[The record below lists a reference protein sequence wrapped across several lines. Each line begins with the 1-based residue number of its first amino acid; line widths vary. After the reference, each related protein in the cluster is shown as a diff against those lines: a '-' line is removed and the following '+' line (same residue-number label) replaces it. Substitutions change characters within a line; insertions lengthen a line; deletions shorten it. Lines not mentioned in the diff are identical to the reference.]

1 MIVVIENRQVAE
13 LIFTEIN
20 KRIYDEDVWDVRE
33 LDTLSYGDFPLIY
46 DEEDVSEDEFEIM
59 KELAPTPSK
68 CLNFCNRDD
77 LGQSDYLVLK
87 NTTLP
92 EIVLEL
98 CKEIEYD
105 IDNESFNL
113 SLMCDSAKYYMNV
126 YRNSVDIIDGRLGT
140 VLYQGRIICNL
151 KGILTTYED
160 ASSYTATQI
169 IPAGTIIIIKDEEVR

>member
-13 LIFTEIN
+13 RIFTEIN
-20 KRIYDEDVWDVRE
+20 RRLHREEVRNVE
-33 LDTLSYGDFPLIY
+33 MLDTLSYGDYPLIY

-59 KELAPTPSK
+59 KELALPPSR
-68 CLNFCNRDD
+68 CLQFCNRDD
-77 LGQSDYLVLK
+77 VGQSDYLVLK

-113 SLMCDSAKYYMNV
+113 SLMCDSAKYHVNV
-126 YRNSVDIIDGRLGT
+126 YRNSVDIIDGRLGM

-151 KGILTTYED
+151 KGILTAYED
-160 ASSYTATQI
+160 ANSYTATQI
-169 IPAGTIIIIKDEEVR
+169 IPAGAIIMIKDEEV

>member
-1 MIVVIENRQVAE
+1 MIVVIENRHVAE

-33 LDTLSYGDFPLIY
+33 LDTLSYTDYPLIY
-46 DEEDVSEDEFEIM
+46 DEEDVSEEEFSIM
-59 KELAPTPSK
+59 KELALTPSR
-68 CLNFCNRDD
+68 CLNFCSRDD
-77 LGQSDYLVLK
+77 FGRSDYLVLK

-98 CKEIEYD
+98 CKEVEYD
-105 IDNESFNL
+105 IDNESFNFT
-113 SLMCDSAKYYMNV
+113 LMHDFAKYQVNV
-126 YRNSVDIIDGRLGT
+126 YRNSVDIVDGRLGMI
-140 VLYQGRIICNL
+140 LYQGRIICNL

-169 IPAGTIIIIKDEEVR
+169 IPSGTIIMIKDEEV